1 MQMDINSKCRLN
13 NGYEMPYF
21 GLGVYK
27 AAPGKETIEAV
38 SYALEI
44 GYRLIDTAAVYGN
57 EKEVGIAVRQSGIP
71 REEIFITTK
80 LWNDDHGY
88 ESALK
93 AFDESLK
100 RLNLDYV
107 DLYLIHWPVPRL
119 RKDSWKALEKIYSE
133 GRCKAIGVSNY
144 MIKHLEEMRDYAEII
159 PAVNQVEFSPFLYQK
174 ELLEY
179 CKSKNIE
186 VEAYSPLARMKK
198 KNNPVVNSIA
208 RKYNKTH
215 AQILI
220 RWCLEHKLISIPK
233 SSNKKRIK
241 ENADVFDFSLN
252 DDDKKQLNS
261 LNENFRVS
269 WDPSEIE

>member
-1 MQMDINSKCRLN
+1 MNIHSKCRLN

-57 EKEVGIAVRQSGIP
+57 EKEVGIAVKQSGIP

-88 ESALK
+88 DSALK

-100 RLNLDYV
+100 RLQLDYV
-107 DLYLIHWPVPRL
+107 DLYLIHWPVPNL
-119 RKDSWKALEKIYSE
+119 RKESWRALEKIYSE

-144 MIKHLEEMRDYAEII
+144 MVRHLEEMKEYANVI

-179 CKSKNIE
+179 CRSNKIE

-208 RKYNKTH
+208 KKYNKTH

-220 RWCLEHKLISIPK
+220 RWCLDHKVIVIPK
-233 SSNKKRIK
+233 SANKKRIK
-241 ENADVFDFSLN
+241 ENADVFDFKLSAEDMKVLN
-252 DDDKKQLNS
+252 E

-269 WDPSEIE
+269 WNPSEIE

>member
-27 AAPGKETIEAV
+27 AAPGKETIEAF

-220 RWCLEHKLISIPK
+220 RWCLEHELIVIPK
-233 SSNKKRIK
+233 SSDRKRIK

-252 DDDKKQLNS
+252 DDDMKQLNS

>member
-1 MQMDINSKCRLN
+1 MDINSKCILN
-13 NGYEMPYF
+13 NNYEMPYF

-44 GYRLIDTAAVYGN
+44 GYRLIDTASVYGN
-57 EKEVGIAVRQSGIP
+57 EKEVGIAVNQSGIP
-71 REEIFITTK
+71 RKDIFVTTK

-88 ESALK
+88 DSALK
-93 AFDESLK
+93 AFDDSLK

-107 DLYLIHWPVPRL
+107 DLYLIHWPVPGL

-144 MIKHLEEMRDYAEII
+144 MIKHLEEMKHYAEII

-174 ELLEY
+174 ELLNY
-179 CKSKNIE
+179 CIE
-186 VEAYSPLARMKK
+186 NTIQVEAYSPLARMKK
-198 KNNPVVNSIA
+198 KDNPVVNRIA
-208 RKYNKTH
+208 KKYKKTH

-220 RWCLEHKLISIPK
+220 RWCLEHKLIVIPK
-233 SSNKKRIK
+233 SSDKKRIK
-241 ENADVFDFSLN
+241 ENADVFDFSLSN
-252 DDDKKQLNS
+252 EDMKSLNS

>member
-1 MQMDINSKCRLN
+1 MDINSKCRLN

-133 GRCKAIGVSNY
+133 GRCKSIGVSNY

-252 DDDKKQLNS
+252 DDDMKQLDS

-269 WDPSEIE
+269 WDPSDTE

>member
-1 MQMDINSKCRLN
+1 MNIFSKCRLN

-27 AAPGKETIEAV
+27 SAPGRETIEAV

-57 EKEVGIAVRQSGIP
+57 EKEVGIAVKQSGIP
-71 REEIFITTK
+71 RHEIFITTK

-88 ESALK
+88 ESALR

-100 RLNLDYV
+100 RLKLDYI
-107 DLYLIHWPVPRL
+107 DLYLIHWPVPKL
-119 RKDSWKALEKIYSE
+119 RKESWKALEKIYSD
-133 GRCKAIGVSNY
+133 GLCKAIGVSNY
-144 MIKHLEEMRDYAEII
+144 MIRHLEELKEYAEII

-179 CKSKNIE
+179 CRTNKIE

-198 KNNPVVNSIA
+198 KNNTVINRIA
-208 RKYNKTH
+208 KKYNKTH

-220 RWCLEHKLISIPK
+220 RWCLEHKLIVIPK
-233 SSNKKRIK
+233 SSVKERIK
-241 ENADVFDFSLN
+241 ENAEVFDFTLSQEDMRML
-252 DDDKKQLNS
+252 DG

>member
-1 MQMDINSKCRLN
+1 MNINSRCKLN

-27 AAPGKETIEAV
+27 SAPGKETIEAV

-44 GYRLIDTAAVYGN
+44 SYRLFDTAAVYGN

-71 REEIFITTK
+71 RKEIFITTK

-88 ESALK
+88 DAALK

-100 RLNLDYV
+100 RLQLDYI
-107 DLYLIHWPVPRL
+107 DLYLIHWPVPKL
-119 RKDSWKALEKIYSE
+119 RKDSWKALERIYCE
-133 GRCKAIGVSNY
+133 GKALSIGVSNY
-144 MIKHLEEMRDYAEII
+144 MIKHLEELKSYAEII
-159 PAVNQVEFSPFLYQK
+159 PTINQVEFSPFLYQK
-174 ELLEY
+174 ELLNY
-179 CKSKNIE
+179 CRENKIE
-186 VEAYSPLARMKK
+186 IEAYSPLARMKK

-208 RKYNKTH
+208 KKYGKTH
-215 AQILI
+215 AQVLI
-220 RWCLEHKLISIPK
+220 RWCLEHNLIVIPK
-233 SSNKKRIK
+233 SSDKKRIK
-241 ENADVFDFSLN
+241 ENANVFDFKLDE
-252 DDDKKQLNS
+252 DDMRKLNS

>member
-1 MQMDINSKCRLN
+1 MNINSKCRLN

-27 AAPGKETIEAV
+27 SAPGKETIEAV

-44 GYRLIDTAAVYGN
+44 GYRLIDTASVYGN
-57 EKEVGIAVRQSGIP
+57 EKEVGIAVRQSGIS
-71 REEIFITTK
+71 RKEIFITTK

-88 ESALK
+88 DSALR

-100 RLNLDYV
+100 RLDLDYV
-107 DLYLIHWPVPRL
+107 DLYLIHWPVPKL
-119 RKDSWKALEKIYSE
+119 RKESWKALEKIYSE

-144 MIKHLEEMRDYAEII
+144 MIKHLEEMKNYANDI

-174 ELLEY
+174 GLLEY
-179 CKSKNIE
+179 CRTNKIE

-198 KNNPVVNSIA
+198 KNNFIVNRIA
-208 RKYNKTH
+208 KKYNKTH

-220 RWCLEHKLISIPK
+220 RWCLEHQLIVIPK
-233 SSNKKRIK
+233 SADKKRIK
-241 ENADVFDFSLN
+241 ENAEVFDFKLSEEDMQAL
-252 DDDKKQLNS
+252 DG

>member
-1 MQMDINSKCRLN
+1 MMHINSKCRLN
-13 NGYEMPYF
+13 NGYGMPYF

-27 AAPGKETIEAV
+27 AAPGRETIEAV
-38 SYALEI
+38 SYALEV

-57 EKEVGIAVRQSGIP
+57 EKEVGIAVAQSGIP

-88 ESALK
+88 DSALK

-100 RLNLDYV
+100 RLQLDYV
-107 DLYLIHWPVPRL
+107 DLYLIHWPVPGM
-119 RKDSWKALEKIYSE
+119 RKESWKALEKIYVD

-144 MIKHLEEMRDYAEII
+144 MIKHLEEMKEYAEII
-159 PAVNQVEFSPFLYQK
+159 PVVNQVEFSPFLYQK

-179 CKSKNIE
+179 CRSNKIE

-198 KNNPVVNSIA
+198 KDNPVVNSIA
-208 RKYNKTH
+208 KKYNKTH

-220 RWCLEHKLISIPK
+220 RWCLEHKLIFIPK
-233 SSNKKRIK
+233 SSDKKRIK
-241 ENADVFDFSLN
+241 ENAEVFDF
-252 DDDKKQLNS
+252 QLSKEDMQQLDS

>member
-1 MQMDINSKCRLN
+1 MDINSKCRLN

-133 GRCKAIGVSNY
+133 GRCKSIGVSNY
-144 MIKHLEEMRDYAEII
+144 MIKHLEEMRDYAELI

>member
-1 MQMDINSKCRLN
+1 MNINSRCKLN
-13 NGYEMPYF
+13 NGYEIPYF

-38 SYALEI
+38 SYALEV

-57 EKEVGIAVRQSGIP
+57 EKEVGIAVRQSGLP

-88 ESALK
+88 DSALR

-100 RLNLDYV
+100 RLQLDYV
-107 DLYLIHWPVPRL
+107 DLYLIHWPVPKL
-119 RKDSWKALEKIYSE
+119 RKESWKALEKIFKE
-133 GRCKAIGVSNY
+133 GLARSIGVSNY
-144 MIKHLEEMRDYAEII
+144 MINHLEELKTYAEII
-159 PAVNQVEFSPFLYQK
+159 PAVNQVEFSPFLFQK
-174 ELLEY
+174 ELLNY
-179 CKSKNIE
+179 CRENNIE
-186 VEAYSPLARMKK
+186 LEAYSPLARMKK
-198 KNNPVVNSIA
+198 KDNSVVNEIA
-208 RKYNKTH
+208 KKYGKTH
-215 AQILI
+215 AQVLI
-220 RWCLEHKLISIPK
+220 RWYLEHKLIVIPK

-241 ENADVFDFSLN
+241 ENAEVFDFKLDN
-252 DDDKKQLNS
+252 EDMNKLNS

>member
-1 MQMDINSKCRLN
+1 MKIDSRCKLN
-13 NGYEMPYF
+13 NEYEMPYF

-27 AAPGKETIEAV
+27 TAQGKETIEAV

-44 GYRLIDTAAVYGN
+44 GYRLIDTAAAYGN
-57 EKEVGIAVRQSGIP
+57 EKEVGIAVKESGIP
-71 REEIFITTK
+71 RKEIFITTK

-88 ESALK
+88 DSALK

-107 DLYLIHWPVPRL
+107 DLYLIHWPVPGL
-119 RKDSWKALEKIYSE
+119 RQESWKALEKIYSE
-133 GRCKAIGVSNY
+133 GRCRAIGVSNY
-144 MIKHLEEMRDYAEII
+144 MIRHLEEMKQYAEII

-174 ELLEY
+174 DLLDY
-179 CKSKNIE
+179 CRSNKIE

-208 RKYNKTH
+208 KKYNKTH

-220 RWCLEHKLISIPK
+220 RWCLEHKLIVIPK
-233 SSNKKRIK
+233 SSDKKRIR
-241 ENADVFDFSLN
+241 ENADVFDFELSKE
-252 DDDKKQLNS
+252 DMRQLDS

>member
-1 MQMDINSKCRLN
+1 MNINSRCKLN

-38 SYALEI
+38 SYALEV

-57 EKEVGIAVRQSGIP
+57 EKEVGIAVKQSGIP
-71 REEIFITTK
+71 RKEIFITTK

-88 ESALK
+88 DSALK

-100 RLNLDYV
+100 RLHLDYV
-107 DLYLIHWPVPRL
+107 DLYLIHWPVPKL
-119 RKDSWKALEKIYSE
+119 RKDSWKALEKIYRE
-133 GRCKAIGVSNY
+133 GRARSIGVSNY
-144 MIKHLEEMRDYAEII
+144 MIKHLEELKTYAEII

-174 ELLEY
+174 DLLDYCRANKIEL
-179 CKSKNIE
+179 
-186 VEAYSPLARMKK
+186 EAYSPLARMKK

-208 RKYNKTH
+208 KKYNKTH
-215 AQILI
+215 AQVLI
-220 RWCLEHKLISIPK
+220 RWCLEHKLIVIPK
-233 SSNKKRIK
+233 SSDKKRIK
-241 ENADVFDFSLN
+241 ENADVFDFKL
-252 DDDKKQLNS
+252 DEEDMRELNS

-269 WDPSEIE
+269 WNPSEIE